1 MGKRITAIA
10 AMAAMLPVLSTSAL
24 TPEEKGLDIAHQA
37 EARGN
42 GFVDSKA
49 ELEMVLINAR
59 GDENHRK
66 LRQMTLE
73 GQDSDDKSLMVFL
86 SPKDQKGTALLTH
99 ASKEDDDEQWLYLP
113 AVKRVKRI
121 VSRNKSGPFVGSE
134 FSYEDLNPQN
144 VDDYTYKYLRE
155 ESCSEDASALTCHV
169 MEQFP
174 LDKHSGYSRLV
185 VWLDRDE
192 LRVHKIDFYDRKNSL
207 LKTMTVSGYQQYNDK
222 FWRPETS
229 LMVNHQT
236 GKSTRLLFSS
246 YAFGTGLK
254 EKHFTKNSLKRAR

>member
-1 MGKRITAIA
+1 MGKRLI
-10 AMAAMLPVLSTSAL
+10 AMAAMVAALPVLSTSAS
-24 TPEEKGLDIAHQA
+24 TPEQKGLDIALQA
-37 EARGN
+37 EAKGN

-59 GDENHRK
+59 GEENHRK

-73 GQDSDDKSLMVFL
+73 GADSDDKSLMVFL

-99 ASKEDDDEQWLYLP
+99 ASKDDDEQWLYLP

-155 ESCSEDASALTCHV
+155 EPCSDDPAALACHV

-185 VWLDRDE
+185 VWLDQDE
-192 LRVHKIDFYDRKNSL
+192 LRLQKIDFYDRKDSL
-207 LKTMTVSGYQQYNDK
+207 LKTMTASGYQQYNDQ
-222 FWRPETS
+222 FWRPENS

-246 YAFGTGLK
+246 YAFGSGLK
-254 EKHFTKNSLKRAR
+254 ERDFTKNSLKRAR